1 MSSKRFPGKT
11 LVELI
16 DRPLLAWVIQRVRC
30 TTSVSDIV
38 VSTSNDQ
45 SDDAIQD
52 FCERRKIPCFRGS
65 LNNVA
70 TRMSKTVTHMGAAE
84 FIRISGDSPLID
96 PSVIDHAVALFS
108 LGNYDLVTNVL
119 RRTFPKGQSV
129 EVLKAETFHKLCRQ
143 MWGPLDQEH
152 VTRLYYRDH
161 VQLLIQDFRSDQD
174 FGEEQFS
181 VDTPEDLE
189 IVKLLLKA
197 SNGEP
202 PGWKDLVKLKNDLL
216 VNLPCPN

>member
-1 MSSKRFPGKT
+1 MSSKRLPGKT

-16 DRPLLAWVIQRVRC
+16 DRPLLAWVIQRLRC
-30 TTSVSDIV
+30 ATSVSDIV
-38 VSTSNDQ
+38 ISTSNDQ

-52 FCERRKIPCFRGS
+52 FCEQRKIPCFRDS

-70 TRMSKTVTHMGAAE
+70 TRMSKTVTHMGATE

-119 RRTFPKGQSV
+119 HRTFPKGQSV

-143 MWGPLDQEH
+143 LWDTLDQEH
-152 VTRLYYRDH
+152 VTRFYYRDH
-161 VQLLIQDFRSDQD
+161 AQLLIQDFRADQNC
-174 FGEEQFS
+174 GEEKFS
-181 VDTPEDLE
+181 VDTPKDLE

-216 VNLPCPN
+216 INLPCPN